1 MAVPRVRGDEP
12 AAATPPRS
20 RGWSG
25 KVAFH
30 GDNEDGSPA
39 FAGMVPIAIGRTV
52 VGRQAPQ
59 AVDRL
64 INQRGVN
71 LPP

>member
-1 MAVPRVRGDEP
+1 
-12 AAATPPRS
+12 
-20 RGWSG
+20 
-25 KVAFH
+25 
-30 GDNEDGSPA
+30 
-39 FAGMVPIAIGRTV
+39 MVPIAIGRTV